1 MYIIFFIIKNVLFGF
16 IDKVLVI
23 LEWLF
28 NNLFFIKFDLC
39 FLLFIIKYEKKN
51 KYMVFFFKLLSI
63 YEIDV
68 IL

>member
-23 LEWLF
+23 LELLF

-39 FLLFIIKYEKKN
+39 FLLFILKYEKKIN
-51 KYMVFFFKLLSI
+51 IWVFF
-63 YEIDV
+63 
-68 IL
+68 